1 VNLRELL
8 SSKDSDSTLAGVMAG
23 GFSTIEISNYNWEL
37 FLTVLGL
44 LN

>member
-1 VNLRELL
+1 VNPRELL
-8 SSKDSDSTLAGVMAG
+8 SSKDSDSTLADAMAG

>member
-23 GFSTIEISNYNWEL
+23 VFSTIEISNYNWEL
-37 FLTVLGL
+37 FLTVLDP